1 MAGVA
6 VAGVAVAGDRLG
18 RLHRAPR
25 AAVVSGCHTR
35 TGDGAMWCGLNLLP
49 RIHMLPSSDRD
60 LYGDGG
66 SGGPEPAPGGRGAG
80 GRQAQVQALGPR
92 ASDCCPPR
100 PRDHA
105 FPSLTPAAG
114 GIWFRRPEDT
124 NTPPAVPELRE
135 AQAGEQTEAP
145 AKGRAQPPRRRAP
158 PARPPGSRPESC
170 SNIALPGENKYPR
183 FKYIYQ

>member
-1 MAGVA
+1 MTSMGTGV
-6 VAGVAVAGDRLG
+6 
-18 RLHRAPR
+18 P
-25 AAVVSGCHTR
+25 
-35 TGDGAMWCGLNLLP
+35 
-49 RIHMLPSSDRD
+49 
-60 LYGDGG
+60 
-66 SGGPEPAPGGRGAG
+66 GGPEPAPGGRRAG

-124 NTPPAVPELRE
+124 NTPPTVPELRE
-135 AQAGEQTEAP
+135 ARAGEQTEAP

-158 PARPPGSRPESC
+158 PARPEADPSPVPTSLSQEKTNTPVL
-170 SNIALPGENKYPR
+170 NIFTNSKMVVIVSANVSLCA
-183 FKYIYQ
+183 